1 MVQLS
6 KIQSIWRSWR
16 IAVSRSFT
24 LWGGMFWIPWSFCR
38 AFSRSLVASS
48 ISVVVTW
55 QRVICAIDCARR
67 WTAASLIGVGRSI
80 PRDSCLPVCRWTK
93 AFRYSNWCA
102 QYSKLHREWAC
113 DGVVNINGRSKVWLI
128 DSQMATGTMV

>member
-1 MVQLS
+1 M
-6 KIQSIWRSWR
+6 
-16 IAVSRSFT
+16 
-24 LWGGMFWIPWSFCR
+24 
-38 AFSRSLVASS
+38 ASS

-93 AFRYSNWCA
+93 AFRYST
-102 QYSKLHREWAC
+102 
-113 DGVVNINGRSKVWLI
+113 GVHSTAEVLPSVSKVAGGLEKLVLA
-128 DSQMATGTMV
+128 S